1 MSFNSLELGRYICQH
16 IKNAI
21 GSSVSDRVYAIT
33 AKQDSVLPL
42 VIYTLSG
49 NEITYG
55 GTGDS
60 AWIALQIQLF
70 DYRQSGIENLRT
82 LNDTLFDY
90 LHRKIIDDSS
100 FDNYRYVNTTYG
112 VEFLTDDIFEIRS
125 SWKIFIVAFNFFIKE
140 IIYGEHR
147 F

>member
-16 IKNAI
+16 IKDAI

-42 VIYTLSG
+42 AIYTFMG

-60 AWIALQIQLF
+60 AWVNFNIQLY
-70 DYRQSGIENLRT
+70 DYRQSGIEILRET
-82 LNDTLFDY
+82 NDALFTF

-100 FDNYRYVNTTYG
+100 FNNYRYINTTYG

-125 SWKIFIVAFNFFIKE
+125 SWKIFISSV
-140 IIYGEHR
+140 
-147 F
+147 